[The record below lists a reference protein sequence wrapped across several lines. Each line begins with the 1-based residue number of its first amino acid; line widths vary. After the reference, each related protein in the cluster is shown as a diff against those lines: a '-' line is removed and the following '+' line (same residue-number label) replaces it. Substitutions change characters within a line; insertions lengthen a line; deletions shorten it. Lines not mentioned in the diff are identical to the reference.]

1 MSRFVI
7 LFGAYFS
14 FLLIMGGFI
23 FYPTHLLE
31 TLRLKTEDTLFA
43 VRSALSLSPR
53 APDEIVIVAIDD
65 RSVHKIGRWP
75 WNRHLLAKLIDNLD
89 GAKLVALD
97 IVFSE
102 YQDKDADEHL
112 AHSIKRHGRVVA
124 GFFGRNDS
132 KITLSVEAFDQLSI
146 SEYRNYTTVG
156 NRLGIS
162 EVNSLNVNVEP
173 ILSAPMASAPFN
185 ATPDRDGLYRSY
197 PIGTLY
203 HGAYF
208 CNLALQS
215 WRYATGRDFEMTITE
230 DGIKSFTEGNRTFT
244 PISGQSL
251 ALNYYDSK
259 SIKMIS
265 AIDVLE
271 GRATEIL
278 KEKVVFLG
286 VTEIGIYDMRPTPV
300 DSVTP
305 GVWLHYTAYGNM
317 IDGSFLKQIPY
328 INYFGSI
335 LLALGS
341 FGLFWISKVRTRL
354 LGYSSL
360 FFGWLI
366 FSTWMFIFKITIVAL
381 FYPLL
386 TLLLLI
392 AINEFL
398 NIAFSESRIK
408 DLRKAFSSYVS
419 IELLDLITANPSMLK
434 LGGEKKEITILFSDI
449 RNFTS
454 LSESMEPESLLSLL
468 NSFLDPMTKEILK
481 HGGMMDKYIG
491 DAIMALYNVPLDQLE
506 HEKAASRS
514 ALALMEV
521 LARINR
527 EFHIHLDI
535 GIGIHTG
542 DAIIGNIGSQIRFD
556 YTAIG
561 DSVNL
566 ASRLEGLTKSYRAN
580 IILSENTANKLDE
593 TFLLRPLDKVRVK
606 GKQESVFIYELMS
619 LTSKNIDLVKR
630 FKEALELY
638 FSGDFTAALGIFNE
652 LMDDGPSEVMAKRCK
667 HLSSNPPMEWDGSW
681 TMTTK

>member
-1 MSRFVI
+1 MRRFVV

-14 FLLIMGGFI
+14 ILLIVAGLI
-23 FYPTHLLE
+23 FYPIHLLE
-31 TLRLKTEDTLFA
+31 TLRLKTEDALFGI
-43 VRSALSLSPR
+43 RSSLGLSPQ
-53 APDEIVIVAIDD
+53 APNGIVIVAIDD
-65 RSVHKIGRWP
+65 RSIYKMGRWP
-75 WNRHLLAKLIDNLD
+75 WNRHLIAKLIDGLD
-89 GAKLVALD
+89 SARLVALD
-97 IVFSE
+97 IVFAE

-112 AHSIKRHGRVVA
+112 AQSIGRHGRVVA

-132 KITLSVEAFDQLSI
+132 EITLSPRAFDQLSI
-146 SEYRNYTTVG
+146 SEYRNYTAVG
-156 NRLGIS
+156 NRLGVS
-162 EVNSLNVNVEP
+162 EASSLNVNIEP

-185 ATPDRDGLYRSY
+185 ASPDRDGLYRNY

-203 HGAYF
+203 NGVYF

-215 WRYATGRDFEMTITE
+215 WRYATGKDFEMTIAE
-230 DGIKSFTEGNRTFT
+230 DGIKNFTEGDRSFT
-244 PISGQSL
+244 PIGGQSL
-251 ALNYYDSK
+251 ALNYYDSS

-271 GRATEIL
+271 GRADEML
-278 KEKVVFLG
+278 KGKVVFLG

-328 INYFGSI
+328 LNYFGSI
-335 LLALGS
+335 LFALGS
-341 FGLFWISKVRTRL
+341 FVLFWISKVRTRL

-366 FSTWMFIFKITIVAL
+366 FSIWMFVFETTMVAL
-381 FYPLL
+381 FYPFL
-386 TLLLLI
+386 TLFMVI
-392 AINEFL
+392 AINEFVNL
-398 NIAFSESRIK
+398 AFSESRIK

-419 IELLDLITANPSMLK
+419 TELLDLITANPSMLK

-454 LSESMEPESLLSLL
+454 LSESMEPELLLSLL

-514 ALALMEV
+514 ALSLMEV

-527 EFHIHLDI
+527 EFQIDLDI

-566 ASRLEGLTKSYRAN
+566 ASRLEGLTKSYRAH

-606 GKQESVFIYELMS
+606 GKQDSVFIYELMS
-619 LTSKNIDLVKR
+619 LTSDNIELVKK
-630 FKEALELY
+630 FKEALEKKKNRTNISNNNTAGNSKV
-638 FSGDFTAALGIFNE
+638 SGE
-652 LMDDGPSEVMAKRCK
+652 Q
-667 HLSSNPPMEWDGSW
+667 SSGS
-681 TMTTK
+681 TKKMFRRKSGSA